1 MSEKPAFLYDHVV
14 RHAWHRISRM
24 YNHMAADQ
32 ELTMSMGFILLA
44 IGKEGILS
52 TQLGPKMGMEPT
64 SLSRTLKLME
74 ERELIYR
81 VIDKKDKRKVHLY
94 LTDIGIVK
102 RKVIRNFV
110 VGFNERIFKEIAPT
124 KMKAFYEVAEK
135 VDKMIEEELAR
146 QAQDHFDDMNNE

>member
-1 MSEKPAFLYDHVV
+1 
-14 RHAWHRISRM
+14 M

-74 ERELIYR
+74 DRELIYR

-94 LTDIGIVK
+94 LTDNGIVK

-135 VDKMIEEELAR
+135 VDRMIEEELAR